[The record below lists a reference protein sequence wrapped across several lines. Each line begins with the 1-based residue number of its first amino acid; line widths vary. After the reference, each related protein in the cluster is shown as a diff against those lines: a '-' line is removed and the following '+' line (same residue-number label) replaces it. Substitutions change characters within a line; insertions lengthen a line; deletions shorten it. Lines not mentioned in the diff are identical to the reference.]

1 VSRSTLI
8 GRALD
13 SLDDAKIVATQLKN
27 ALEEVG
33 VAVPRVKLLEV
44 VARLCGA
51 YHYDELQYRLKGR
64 SHSDAD
70 GNEPSA
76 EVRLLTLPE
85 VLLLKK
91 PECDGSFAEHLEF
104 FDRESATHWC
114 YAIGSAA
121 IKPSA
126 LEAARRLVRGEPL
139 RPTDTKWLTG
149 SSSKISVID
158 DERVDGAL
166 NIDTQALAGAVYLGE
181 GKWSVGP
188 NYYCRVSAND
198 PLLIE
203 RFGVPLSSKAMADEV
218 TVARCFS
225 PPLDLVAAGFEA
237 FTVNIEARLMLRCL
251 TLPNPASVLGS
262 LRLVEH
268 RCQHDSSAPGAA
280 SYRLRMALMRVEK
293 SGAVRVIRVTG
304 RKEHLL
310 AGLSWEGTKS
320 NGVLDPTA
328 GEVAGE
334 RGSNRSELDYS
345 GADGLTRIWHEIRE
359 WAANTPLSETR
370 REELQKW
377 VAGRGKWE
385 QQSDQTGVMTS
396 ELAGGS

>member
-8 GRALD
+8 GRALE

-33 VAVPRVKLLEV
+33 VAVPRAKLLEV

-51 YHYDELQYRLKGR
+51 YHYDELQYRLKAR
-64 SHSDAD
+64 SHSDAS
-70 GNEPSA
+70 EPSA

-91 PECDGSFAEHLEF
+91 SERDESFAEHLEF

-121 IKPSA
+121 IKPAA

-203 RFGVPLSSKAMADEV
+203 RFGVPVSSKAMAEEV
-218 TVARCFS
+218 PAARCFA
-225 PPLDLVAAGFEA
+225 PPLDFVAAGFEV
-237 FTVNIEARLMLRCL
+237 FTGNIEARLMLRCL
-251 TLPNPASVLGS
+251 TFPNPASVLES
-262 LRLVEH
+262 LRLVGH
-268 RCQHDSSAPGAA
+268 RCEHDSSAPGAA
-280 SYRLRMALMRVEK
+280 SYQLRLALLRIDK

-310 AGLSWEGTKS
+310 AGLSWEGTQS
-320 NGVLDPTA
+320 SGMWDPA
-328 GEVAGE
+328 VGEVVQE
-334 RGSNRSELDYS
+334 RGSNRQDLDYS
-345 GADGLTRIWHEIRE
+345 GVDGLARIWQEIRE
-359 WAANTPLSETR
+359 WAANAPLSATR
-370 REELQKW
+370 RSELQKW

-385 QQSDQTGVMTS
+385 QKPGQTGVIMR
-396 ELAGGS
+396 EAAGGS

>member
-8 GRALD
+8 GRALE

-33 VAVPRVKLLEV
+33 VAVPRAKLLEV

-64 SHSDAD
+64 SHSDA
-70 GNEPSA
+70 GEPSA

-91 PECDGSFAEHLEF
+91 SERDESFAEHLEF

-121 IKPSA
+121 IKPAA

-149 SSSKISVID
+149 SFSKISVID

-203 RFGVPLSSKAMADEV
+203 RFGVPVSSKAMAEEV
-218 TVARCFS
+218 PAARCFA
-225 PPLDLVAAGFEA
+225 PPPDFVTAGFEV
-237 FTVNIEARLMLRCL
+237 FTGNIEARLMLRCL
-251 TLPNPASVLGS
+251 RLPNPASVLES
-262 LRLVEH
+262 LRLVGH
-268 RCQHDSSAPGAA
+268 RCEHDSSAPGAA
-280 SYRLRMALMRVEK
+280 SYQLRLALLRIDK

-310 AGLSWEGTKS
+310 ASLSWEGTKS
-320 NGVLDPTA
+320 SGMWDPTV
-328 GEVAGE
+328 GEVAQE
-334 RGSNRSELDYS
+334 RGSNRPDLDYS
-345 GADGLTRIWHEIRE
+345 GADGLARIWQEIRE
-359 WAANTPLSETR
+359 WAANAPLSATR
-370 REELQKW
+370 RTELQKW
-377 VAGRGKWE
+377 VAGRGEWE
-385 QQSDQTGVMTS
+385 QKSGQTGVIMS
-396 ELAGGS
+396 EAAGGS